1 MILLYYRV
9 DHKLQALEAHFKEL
23 DSIKDNLTQKFEDH
37 SKTLA
42 NQGAQDELWKAVLSL
57 KWVSNQKSVEFCGFM
72 RACSGHS
79 KTGFLNMVPT
89 MRCEEITFSQAH
101 SFKKD
106 WFECWFTSHTVV
118 HISESLTWQSL
129 NNTEMDNVS
138 TLPLKNLYYEWPEI

>member
-23 DSIKDNLTQKFEDH
+23 DFIKDNLTQKFEDH

-79 KTGFLNMVPT
+79 KTGFLNMVQQCVVKKSHFLRLIHSKKIDLSAGLLPILWYT
-89 MRCEEITFSQAH
+89 SQSPLLGKVLITQR
-101 SFKKD
+101 
-106 WFECWFTSHTVV
+106 W
-118 HISESLTWQSL
+118 I
-129 NNTEMDNVS
+129 M
-138 TLPLKNLYYEWPEI
+138 